1 MPPLFTVN
9 PDPEIATAME
19 MNAAAFEN
27 PQDAPAVGA
36 VTAIE
41 EALVLVVDDSR
52 TMRLALT
59 RELNKLGFTRIAE
72 AVDGREA
79 IERIRREAF
88 DLVLLDMEM
97 PELDG
102 MGVLLEIRND
112 PDLRGLPVIV
122 ISGAEQVDAAVR
134 CIEAGAEDYLPKPF
148 NPTLL
153 RARVTTSLEK
163 KRLRDI
169 DRLRLAQLQVE
180 KQRSDDLL
188 HIILPEDVAN
198 ELKSTNAV
206 RPRLIGEVGVLFSD
220 IVGFT
225 SFCHAHSPE
234 EIHGYLQSL
243 VESFEEIAARHG
255 LEKIKTIGDA
265 FKATAGMSG
274 PMENPTMSC
283 VDCGLDM
290 IAAAASQPPYWNL
303 RVGVH
308 VGPVIG
314 GIVGKRKYQFD
325 VWGDTVNTA
334 ARMEQSGL
342 PGGLTLSASGWDRVK
357 QSHTGVSLGT
367 IEVKGKGGMEIFRI
381 ERTG

>member
-1 MPPLFTVN
+1 
-9 PDPEIATAME
+9 ME
-19 MNAAAFEN
+19 TNAAAFEN
-27 PQDAPAVGA
+27 PHEPPAEGA
-36 VTAIE
+36 VAAIE

-52 TMRLALT
+52 TMRLVLT
-59 RELNKLGFTRIAE
+59 RELNKLGFTRIVE

-163 KRLRDI
+163 KRLRDL

-225 SFCHAHSPE
+225 SFCHSHSPE

-243 VESFEEIAARHG
+243 VESFEKIAARHG

-265 FKATAGMSG
+265 FMATAGMSG

-283 VDCGLDM
+283 VNCGLDM

-342 PGGLTLSASGWDRVK
+342 PGGLTLSASAWERVK
-357 QSHTGVSLGT
+357 QGHSGVSLGT

>member
-1 MPPLFTVN
+1 
-9 PDPEIATAME
+9 ME
-19 MNAAAFEN
+19 MNAATPEN
-27 PQDAPAVGA
+27 PPSQ
-36 VTAIE
+36 TITTLMSAIE
-41 EALVLVVDDSR
+41 QAPVLVVDDSR

-59 RELNKLGFTRIAE
+59 RELNKLGFTRITE
-72 AVDGREA
+72 AADGREA
-79 IERIRREAF
+79 IEKIRRENF

-112 PDLRGLPVIV
+112 PELRGLPVIV
-122 ISGAEQVDAAVR
+122 ISGAEQVDAAVK

-163 KRLRDI
+163 KRLRDL
-169 DRLRLAQLQVE
+169 DRIRLAQLQIE

-188 HIILPEDVAN
+188 HIILPEDVAD
-198 ELKSTNAV
+198 ELKSTNTV
-206 RPRLIGEVGVLFSD
+206 RPRLISEVGVLFSD

-225 SFCHAHSPE
+225 SFCHDHSPE
-234 EIHGYLQSL
+234 QVHGYLQSL
-243 VESFEEIAARHG
+243 VEAFEEIAARHG

-265 FKATAGMSG
+265 FMATAGMSS
-274 PMENPTMSC
+274 PMENPAMNC
-283 VDCGLDM
+283 VACGLDM
-290 IAAAASQPPYWNL
+290 IAAAASQPPYWKL
-303 RVGVH
+303 RIGVH
-308 VGPVIG
+308 VGPVVG
-314 GIVGKRKYQFD
+314 GVVGKRKFQFD

-342 PGGLTLSASGWDRVK
+342 PGGLTLSASSWNRVK
-357 QSHTGVSLGT
+357 ESHTGVSLGT

-381 ERTG
+381 ERTI

>member
-1 MPPLFTVN
+1 
-9 PDPEIATAME
+9 ME
-19 MNAAAFEN
+19 MNTTTPDSPHVPTTAASMT
-27 PQDAPAVGA
+27 AV
-36 VTAIE
+36 E

-59 RELNKLGFTRIAE
+59 RELSKLGFTRITE

-79 IERIRREAF
+79 IEKIRREAF

-112 PDLRGLPVIV
+112 PELRGLPVIV

-163 KRLRDI
+163 KRLRDL
-169 DRLRLAQLQVE
+169 DRIRLAELQVE

-206 RPRLIGEVGVLFSD
+206 RPRLIEEVGVLFSD

-225 SFCHAHSPE
+225 SFCHSHSPE

-243 VESFEEIAARHG
+243 VEAFEKIAARHG

-265 FKATAGMSG
+265 FMATAGMSSTT
-274 PMENPTMSC
+274 ENPAMNC
-283 VDCGLDM
+283 VACGLDM
-290 IAAAASQPPYWNL
+290 ITAAASQPPYWKL

-308 VGPVIG
+308 VGPVVG

-342 PGGLTLSASGWDRVK
+342 PGGLTLSASAWDRVK

-367 IEVKGKGGMEIFRI
+367 IDVKGKGGMEIFRI
-381 ERTG
+381 ERTD